1 MSWEHTYI
9 LRIPRSK
16 YLENF
21 LLSVWSE
28 RRKLQQGV
36 SMGTEKSINTQFGE
50 GFRRKQT
57 EEELANNIK

>member
-1 MSWEHTYI
+1 
-9 LRIPRSK
+9 
-16 YLENF
+16 LENF